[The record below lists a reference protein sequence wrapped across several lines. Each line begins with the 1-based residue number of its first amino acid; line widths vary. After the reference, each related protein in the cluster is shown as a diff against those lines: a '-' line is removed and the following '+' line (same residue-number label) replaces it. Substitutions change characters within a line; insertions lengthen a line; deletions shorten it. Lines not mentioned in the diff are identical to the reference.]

1 MMVITEELKAALIEE
16 INEDA
21 AFGYDLFRA
30 IIRNAEDRIVTAAY
44 LDQALARQ
52 SEEINERFKQV
63 DRRFE
68 QVDRRFEQVDRR
80 FEQVD
85 RRFEQVDQRLD
96 QVDQRLDQVDQRLD
110 QVDQRLNQVDQ
121 RLNQVDQRFDQ
132 LDLRI
137 ESVKEEL
144 KQFIDRKLGYIGS
157 RWGEDIENTYR
168 NFAQTIVAQWS
179 GTVTKWKRTVK
190 ATDEQGSVLKLP
202 YEIDV
207 IVVDSRVML
216 IECKSKCDLDD
227 VERFIENIQQYER
240 LEQPAKPIEKAI
252 LTFYI
257 TTPAR
262 EKAEAEGITVIMPEQ
277 G

>member
-30 IIRNAEDRIVTAAY
+30 IIRSAEDRIVTAAY

-68 QVDRRFEQVDRR
+68 QVDQQFK
-80 FEQVD
+80 QVD
-85 RRFEQVDQRLD
+85 RRFEQVDQRFER
-96 QVDQRLDQVDQRLD
+96 VDRRL
-110 QVDQRLNQVDQ
+110 
-121 RLNQVDQRFDQ
+121 DQ

-144 KQFIDRKLGYIGS
+144 KHFIDRKLGYIGS

-168 NFAQTIVAQWS
+168 SFAQTIVAQW
-179 GTVTKWKRTVK
+179 GGAVTKWKRTVK

-207 IVVDSRVML
+207 IVVDSKVML

-227 VERFIENIQQYER
+227 VERFIENIRQYER
-240 LEQPAKPIEKAI
+240 LEHPAKLVERAI

-262 EKAEAEGITVIMPEQ
+262 ERAEAEGVSVITPEQ